1 MPHCVIE
8 YSKKIE
14 NVLPINDWLS
24 EWVRVVHSSVFA
36 SGLFEEASINS
47 RAIEFAY
54 YQTGLSDTSFIH
66 ITLKIL
72 QGRNHQ
78 QKKDLT
84 KLVLDKISEIIARP
98 LSLSVEVMDVE
109 KVSYKKNSDSVR
121 LFKKAVEP
129 RLRLS

>member
-1 MPHCVIE
+1 
-8 YSKKIE
+8 
-14 NVLPINDWLS
+14 
-24 EWVRVVHSSVFA
+24 VRVVHSSVFA

-54 YQTGLSDTSFIH
+54 YQTDLSDTSFIH

>member
-1 MPHCVIE
+1 
-8 YSKKIE
+8 
-14 NVLPINDWLS
+14 
-24 EWVRVVHSSVFA
+24 VRVVHSSVFA

-78 QKKDLT
+78 QKKT
-84 KLVLDKISEIIARP
+84 
-98 LSLSVEVMDVE
+98 
-109 KVSYKKNSDSVR
+109 
-121 LFKKAVEP
+121 
-129 RLRLS
+129 

>member
-1 MPHCVIE
+1 
-8 YSKKIE
+8 
-14 NVLPINDWLS
+14 
-24 EWVRVVHSSVFA
+24 VRVVHSSVFA